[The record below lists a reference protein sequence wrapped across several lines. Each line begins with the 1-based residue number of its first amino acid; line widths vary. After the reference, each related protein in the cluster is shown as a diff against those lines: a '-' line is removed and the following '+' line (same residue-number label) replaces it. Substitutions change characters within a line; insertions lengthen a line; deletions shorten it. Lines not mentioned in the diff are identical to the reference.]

1 MEPYLA
7 RRTLK
12 QRFFFM
18 TKFLTKTTLIFVALW
33 TCVIAHKCLL
43 ENNIEHEKVQD
54 RSMFHII
61 LKNKL
66 HFTSN
71 NVSHNKYHEFPKCME
86 WRWQTMARLSH
97 HLKKGRL
104 IIQHTFEASVE
115 NSSAVF
121 IIILFG
127 FTNLKT
133 TLNFP
138 VSTIPGTFSMVNL
151 VIVPLNLYWLIKVCH

>member
-1 MEPYLA
+1 
-7 RRTLK
+7 
-12 QRFFFM
+12 M

-43 ENNIEHEKVQD
+43 ENNVEHEKVQD
-54 RSMFHII
+54 RSMFHKI

-66 HFTSN
+66 HFSSN
-71 NVSHNKYHEFPKCME
+71 NVSHNMYHEFPKCME

-97 HLKKGRL
+97 YLKKGRL
-104 IIQHTFEASVE
+104 IRQHTFEASAE

-121 IIILFG
+121 IIILFD

-138 VSTIPGTFSMVNL
+138 VSTIHGTFSMVNL
-151 VIVPLNLYWLIKVCH
+151 VIVLLNMYWLIKVCH